1 MTARKVVLGLGFTA
15 LLTGLLAGCGSSSSG
30 GSGAQPSAVVVTPSL
45 TPSPTPTHTHSHPAT
60 PTPTPT
66 ASPTATVTVTASPT
80 VGPCASSNLKLS
92 LGIGQGTAGTSY
104 QVLVLRNTGSTA
116 CTLFGYPGVS
126 FVNSSGAI
134 IGLPSSRDHG
144 PVHTIH
150 LAAGGAANALSR
162 QPDAGNFPTST
173 CRMKT
178 ADRVR
183 VYPPGQTVALFAH
196 DAVQVCSTSVGRTGI
211 GPMLAGDG
219 G

>member
-1 MTARKVVLGLGFTA
+1 MAVVGLGA
-15 LLTGLLAGCGSSSSG
+15 VALLAGCGSSSSG
-30 GSGAQPSAVVVTPSL
+30 GAATQPTGVAVSTPPATHSH
-45 TPSPTPTHTHSHPAT
+45 SPTPTPTQTASAT

-66 ASPTATVTVTASPT
+66 ASVTHSASA
-80 VGPCASSNLKLS
+80 GPCSSSNLKLS

-104 QVLVLRNTGSTA
+104 QVLVLTNTGASA

-126 FVNSSGAI
+126 FVDSSGAI
-134 IGLPSSRDHG
+134 IGQPASRDKG
-144 PVHTIH
+144 TEHTIT

-162 QPDAGNFPTST
+162 QPDAGNFPPAACKMT
-173 CRMKT
+173 T

-196 DAVQVCSTSVGRTGI
+196 DAVQVCSTDKGRTGI
-211 GPMLAGDG
+211 GPMLAGNG